1 MNAIELLKSN
11 HKMILAQIDELA
23 HDVKQIEQTEQD
35 TVDCDRMNMFGEFR
49 DALTQHTKL
58 EEQILYPEL
67 AGFPEIRLLVD
78 ESYQEHKRIR
88 EVLAKME
95 SLRKEQHCDRWD
107 DKLKELQQNLKRHVA
122 REEDE
127 LFPKAVRL
135 LGEVRVESLCLKM
148 EQKAAG
154 HLGATV

>member
-11 HKMILAQIDELA
+11 HKRILAQIDELA
-23 HDVKQIEQTEQD
+23 HDIKQIEQTEQD

-95 SLRKEQHCDRWD
+95 GLREEQHCDRWD
-107 DKLKELQQNLKRHVA
+107 DKLKELQHNLKRHVA

-127 LFPKAVRL
+127 LFPKAERL
-135 LGEVRVESLCLKM
+135 LGEVRVESLCLK
-148 EQKAAG
+148 
-154 HLGATV
+154 T

>member
-23 HDVKQIEQTEQD
+23 HDIKQIEQTEQD

-67 AGFPEIRLLVD
+67 AGSSEIRLLVD

-88 EVLAKME
+88 EILAKME

-127 LFPKAVRL
+127 LFPKAVQL

-154 HLGATV
+154 HLGGTI

>member
-11 HKMILAQIDELA
+11 HKRILAQIDELA
-23 HDVKQIEQTEQD
+23 HDIKQIEQTEQD
-35 TVDCDRMNMFGEFR
+35 TVDCERMNMFGEFR

-107 DKLKELQQNLKRHVA
+107 DTLKELQQNLKRHVA

-127 LFPKAVRL
+127 LFPKAERL

>member
-11 HKMILAQIDELA
+11 HRTILAQIDELA
-23 HDVKQIEQTEQD
+23 HDIKQIEQTEQD

-107 DKLKELQQNLKRHVA
+107 DTLKELQQNLKRHVA

>member
-11 HKMILAQIDELA
+11 HRTILAQIDELA
-23 HDVKQIEQTEQD
+23 HDIKQIEQTEQD

-127 LFPKAVRL
+127 LFPKAVQL

>member
-11 HKMILAQIDELA
+11 HRTILAQIDELA
-23 HDVKQIEQTEQD
+23 HDIKQIEQTEQD

>member
-11 HKMILAQIDELA
+11 HKRILAQIDELA
-23 HDVKQIEQTEQD
+23 HDIKQIEQTEQD

-107 DKLKELQQNLKRHVA
+107 DTLKELQQNLKRHLA

-127 LFPKAVRL
+127 LFPKAVQL

>member
-1 MNAIELLKSN
+1 MNAIELLKNN
-11 HKMILAQIDELA
+11 HKMVLAQIDELA
-23 HDVKQIEQTEQD
+23 HDIKQIEQTEQD
-35 TVDCDRMNMFGEFR
+35 IVDCDRMNMFGEFR

-67 AGFPEIRLLVD
+67 AGSSEIRLLVD

-88 EVLAKME
+88 EILAKME

-127 LFPKAVRL
+127 LFPKAVQL